1 MNQRTHSGFT
11 LIELLVSILIGIII
25 LSSMAFIFRSLAN
38 NFTAIRYV
46 DRVYHEL
53 DTFVD
58 DYASLRATSPN
69 LLASTG

>member
-1 MNQRTHSGFT
+1 MKERAHSGFT
-11 LIELLVSILIGIII
+11 LVELLVSILIGIII

-53 DTFVD
+53 DTFID
-58 DYASLRATSPN
+58 DYTSLRTTSPN
-69 LLASTG
+69 LFASTG